1 MDNPAI
7 TFLTYF
13 LEMMV
18 AYIFFSRISERK
30 HSVIVSLGIGMVVFG
45 VGAVANLIFDN
56 NLFINSFRFNEKT
69 CVIAN
74 TVL

>member
-30 HSVIVSLGIGMVVFG
+30 HSVIVSLGIGSIG
-45 VGAVANLIFDN
+45 VQGVQT
-56 NLFINSFRFNEKT
+56 R
-69 CVIAN
+69 
-74 TVL
+74 